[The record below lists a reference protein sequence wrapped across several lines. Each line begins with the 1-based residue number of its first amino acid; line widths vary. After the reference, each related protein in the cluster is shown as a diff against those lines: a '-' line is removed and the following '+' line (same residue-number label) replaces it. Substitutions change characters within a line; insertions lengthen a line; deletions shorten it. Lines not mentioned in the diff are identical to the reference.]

1 VVVIAL
7 IAVVSAIIIPMIAD
21 MRVTSRTMTEVRN
34 IQLWNATY
42 TDACTANS
50 DLSAINSWNNIS
62 TLLAAGVTA
71 NVGNEAVTFACPVP
85 QFINAGEPTFVPGR
99 GITAAP

>member
-1 VVVIAL
+1 MVIAL

-21 MRVTSRTMTEVRN
+21 MRDTSRTTTQARN
-34 IQLWNATY
+34 IQIWNQTYSEACSASPELVSHATW
-42 TDACTANS
+42 NII
-50 DLSAINSWNNIS
+50 SAD
-62 TLLAAGVTA
+62 LAAGVTVD
-71 NVGNEAVTFACPVP
+71 VGNEAVTFACPVP